1 MEESLKSDGF
11 SSKISK
17 HLENPISLISQRQ
30 NISKIDSFISDVKN
44 GISDLDSLTD
54 KSLMFIMKKVENGYK
69 YKAKIRKN
77 DIFDFF
83 IVFSLNLENT
93 KIATLDKTFAKLLA
107 EVDIESYNF
116 CQSQGFLN

>member
-1 MEESLKSDGF
+1 
-11 SSKISK
+11 
-17 HLENPISLISQRQ
+17 
-30 NISKIDSFISDVKN
+30 
-44 GISDLDSLTD
+44 
-54 KSLMFIMKKVENGYK
+54 MKKVENGYK